1 MEFEELKEKVE
12 RLIERTKVFFSIDTL
27 KYLKRGGR
35 IGKAAALAGT
45 LLDIK
50 PVMSFDEDGEIY
62 AAAKVRSRKGVEKRL
77 LQLMEDVKREGCPYN
92 LMVADGGAA
101 EEREALEEKLKERF
115 PDYQAIYRTK
125 IGAALSVHLGPG
137 LLGAGIQYLE
147 N

>member
-1 MEFEELKEKVE
+1 M
-12 RLIERTKVFFSIDTL
+12 
-27 KYLKRGGR
+27 
-35 IGKAAALAGT
+35 
-45 LLDIK
+45 
-50 PVMSFDEDGEIY
+50 MSFDEDGEIY

-137 LLGAGIQYLE
+137 LLEAGIQYLE